1 MKNSEK
7 RLFSVC
13 FGGLLWRR
21 RALSVAMPVMGC
33 GLMTVVLGVL
43 LVITGPGAPVLADDA
58 VPDAAA
64 LVAMEEVALAAGDAS
79 AGRKVFKK
87 SCRNCHRVRAG
98 KHNSFGPNLHG
109 VVGRKAG
116 AVEQFDYSAALA
128 ATGYVWTPDRIDT
141 WLTDPRKMVPGT
153 AMKFILKKPA
163 DRANLIAYLVAAG
176 RR

>member
-1 MKNSEK
+1 M
-7 RLFSVC
+7 R
-13 FGGLLWRR
+13 FGAPLRR
-21 RALSVAMPVMGC
+21 RRGVSVVMPAMGC
-33 GLMTVVLGVL
+33 ALVTVVLGGL
-43 LVITGPGAPVLADDA
+43 LVMAGPGAPVLADDE

-64 LVAMEEVALAAGDAS
+64 LVAMEEAALAAGDTS

-109 VVGRKAG
+109 VVGRPAG
-116 AVEQFDYSAALA
+116 AVEQFDYSDALA
-128 ATGYVWTPDRIDT
+128 ATGYIWTPGRIDT
-141 WLTDPRKMVPGT
+141 WLTGPRQMVPGT
-153 AMKFILKKPA
+153 AMKYILKKPA

>member
-1 MKNSEK
+1 M
-7 RLFSVC
+7 LV
-13 FGGLLWRR
+13 
-21 RALSVAMPVMGC
+21 VMPAMGC
-33 GLMTVVLGVL
+33 ALMAVVLGAL
-43 LVITGPGAPVLADDA
+43 LVMTGPSAPVLADDA

-64 LVAMEEVALAAGDAS
+64 LVAMEEAALAAGDTS

-87 SCRNCHRVRAG
+87 SCRNCHQVRAG

-116 AVEQFDYSAALA
+116 AVEQFEYSEALA
-128 ATGYVWTPDRIDT
+128 ATGYIWTPDRIDT

-153 AMKFILKKPA
+153 AMKFVLKKPA